1 MIPDPQR
8 ALTPEE
14 QAEAGLPRVWP
25 FAIADRVRFGEVDR
39 LGHVNNA
46 AYLTWY
52 ETVRT
57 AWIGTMGFSGFG
69 AGEPVMVIRRAEI
82 DWLAEMKA
90 DEAYV
95 VTLAVE
101 SYRRTSFTLACEVW
115 AGGTCRSTFRCVL
128 VHLGVGG
135 TAKTPLPETL
145 TALFRDIHGA
155 TPEG

>member
-52 ETVRT
+52 ETART
-57 AWIGTMGFSGFG
+57 AWIIEVGLS
-69 AGEPVMVIRRAEI
+69 
-82 DWLAEMKA
+82 DWKMLRPM
-90 DEAYV
+90 
-95 VTLAVE
+95 
-101 SYRRTSFTLACEVW
+101 S
-115 AGGTCRSTFRCVL
+115 
-128 VHLGVGG
+128 
-135 TAKTPLPETL
+135 
-145 TALFRDIHGA
+145 
-155 TPEG
+155 TPEAPDWIALYASSIASRSPIFLPPAITIGTGVS